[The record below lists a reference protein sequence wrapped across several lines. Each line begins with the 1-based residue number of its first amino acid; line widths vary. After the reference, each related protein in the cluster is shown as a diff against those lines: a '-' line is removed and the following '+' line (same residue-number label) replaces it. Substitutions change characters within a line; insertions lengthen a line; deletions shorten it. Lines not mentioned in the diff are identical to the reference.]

1 MPRLL
6 SARLHAIV
14 GPYTVARRL
23 TPDLSGGT
31 RFLSLRGRET
41 QALKLATN
49 LGELSLDLESLP
61 IGFSPEQAELLDQQ
75 LFELE

>member
-1 MPRLL
+1 
-6 SARLHAIV
+6 V

-49 LGELSLDLESLP
+49 LGELRLDLKSLP
-61 IGFSPEQAELLDQQ
+61 ITDSSEQAELFAQQ
-75 LFELE
+75 LLHIE